1 MHIPMTHERARNYL
15 SIKEPLDAELDDNLE
30 SFQETLL
37 NYTSIHVVDD
47 NAPVL
52 SCDCKQYHHT
62 GYICSH
68 ILVVA
73 HFKNVICLV
82 QKIRPIAKSSSKG
95 RKRQRGSA
103 LQRDDSKE
111 LLREPNKVLGKSIFF
126 EEYGVGTINQYLS
139 PMKKWVAYFMNVTD
153 VTKICQLSCSRCSI
167 GRAHI
172 LLNEDEIVQGLDRIN
187 NETYV
192 I

>member
-1 MHIPMTHERARNYL
+1 MTHERARKYL
-15 SIKEPLDAELDDNLE
+15 SIKEPLDAELEDNLE

-62 GYICSH
+62 GYICRH

-82 QKIRPIAKSSSKG
+82 QKIRPIAKSSSTGK
-95 RKRQRGSA
+95 KRQTWFS
-103 LQRDDSKE
+103 L
-111 LLREPNKVLGKSIFF
+111 
-126 EEYGVGTINQYLS
+126 
-139 PMKKWVAYFMNVTD
+139 
-153 VTKICQLSCSRCSI
+153 TK
-167 GRAHI
+167 G
-172 LLNEDEIVQGLDRIN
+172 
-187 NETYV
+187 
-192 I
+192 